1 MTERPRLRDVAARA
15 GVSPTTASHAFSGR
29 RPVSPA
35 TKAAVLKAAFDLGFV
50 MERDAGQ
57 RTVGLLLR
65 PPEAIPGFA
74 SGSDAYTSV
83 VGAVLVALL
92 SAGFSVSSFLTL
104 DDIGAQIG
112 RLDAFVLLH
121 PRRGDEVLRALI
133 RRGIPTVTLDRDP
146 DDEEFPWWI
155 SADHVANARTLLDHL
170 LERGARHPALIVGS
184 TQNTYLESIAG
195 VYVEQMR
202 ARGLPVLVRE
212 LDPVR
217 GREGGAAAAESLL
230 RTPTPP
236 DAFLTSS
243 DVFAVGTIEAARA
256 RGLRVPEDVLV
267 ANMMDSVI
275 AERAV
280 VPITAMKANMQ
291 VWASQLTRLLERR
304 LSSAAPL
311 TSHLRLE
318 FDLVERA
325 STGRPAPGARPAS

>member
-1 MTERPRLRDVAARA
+1 MTERPRLRDVAALA
-15 GVSPTTASHAFSGR
+15 GVSPTTASHAFSGH

-50 MERDAGQ
+50 MEHGAGQ

-74 SGSDAYTSV
+74 SGSDAFTSV
-83 VGAVLVALL
+83 AGAVLVSLL
-92 SAGFSVSSFLTL
+92 GAGFSVSSFLTL

-133 RRGIPTVTLDRDP
+133 QRGIPTVTLDRDP

-170 LERGARHPALIVGS
+170 RERGARRPALIVGS

-195 VYVEQMR
+195 VYVQEMR

-212 LDPVR
+212 LEPVR
-217 GREGGAAAAESLL
+217 GQQGGAAAAASLL

-243 DVFAVGTIEAARA
+243 DVFAVGAIEAARA
-256 RGLRVPEDVLV
+256 QGLGVPEDVLV

-275 AERAV
+275 AERAA
-280 VPITAMKANMQ
+280 VPITAMKANLQ
-291 VWASQLTRLLERR
+291 IWASQLTRLLERR

-311 TSHLRLE
+311 ASHLRLE

-325 STGRPAPGARPAS
+325 STARPGPRTEPAS

>member
-1 MTERPRLRDVAARA
+1 MTERPRLRDVAALA

-29 RPVSPA
+29 RPVSAA
-35 TKAAVLKAAFDLGFV
+35 TKAAVLKAAFDLGFT
-50 MERDAGQ
+50 MERDTGQ

-74 SGSDAYTSV
+74 SGSDAFTSV
-83 VGAVLVALL
+83 AGAVLVALL
-92 SAGFSVSSFLTL
+92 SAGFSVSSFLSL

-133 RRGIPTVTLDRDP
+133 QRGIPTVTLDRDP
-146 DDEEFPWWI
+146 DDDEFPWWI
-155 SADHVANARTLLDHL
+155 SADHVANARALLTHL
-170 LERGARHPALIVGS
+170 LERGARRPALIVGS
-184 TQNTYLESIAG
+184 THNTYLDSIAG
-195 VYVEQMR
+195 VYVQEMR
-202 ARGLPVLVRE
+202 SRGLPVLVRE
-212 LDPVR
+212 LEPVR
-217 GREGGAAAAESLL
+217 GQQGGAAAADSLL
-230 RTPTPP
+230 GTPTPP

-243 DVFAVGTIEAARA
+243 DVFAVGAIETVRA

-275 AERAV
+275 AERAT
-280 VPITAMKANMQ
+280 VPVTAMKANLQ

-311 TSHLRLE
+311 TSHLRLGFE
-318 FDLVERA
+318 LVERA
-325 STGRPAPGARPAS
+325 STARPRHVSEPAM